1 MTFNN
6 IPKNLV
12 DELCEVFDRIEIAIR
27 TDEAGKERTRLLAKF
42 REEFP
47 VVPVAKP
54 EPTGLHGELLYDS
67 PRRESGLQ
75 PNDLNA
81 THAALISWLSRGT
94 FLAVPTLAG
103 HLGVKK
109 QSVYHYLSGLK
120 KAGYQLEVKS
130 TGNRKGGYINI
141 YRLAKTG

>member
-12 DELCEVFDRIEIAIR
+12 DDLCACFDRIEIAIR
-27 TDEAGKERTRLLAKF
+27 TDEAAKERKRLLAKF

-47 VVPVAKP
+47 SKPVAKP
-54 EPTGLHGELLYDS
+54 QPITGLHGEPLH
-67 PRRESGLQ
+67 ESGAQ
-75 PNDLNA
+75 PVDLNA

-94 FLAVPTLAG
+94 FMAVPTLAG
-103 HLGVKK
+103 HLGIKK

-120 KAGYQLEVKS
+120 KAGYQIEIRS
-130 TGNRKGGYINI
+130 TGNRQGGYVNI

>member
-12 DELCEVFDRIEIAIR
+12 DELCACFDRIEIAIR
-27 TDEAGKERTRLLAKF
+27 TDEAAKERARIADLF

-47 VVPVAKP
+47 SKPVAKP
-54 EPTGLHGELLYDS
+54 QPMTGLHGEPLH
-67 PRRESGLQ
+67 ESGPQ
-75 PNDLNA
+75 PVDLNA

-94 FLAVPTLAG
+94 FMAVPTLAG
-103 HLGVKK
+103 HLGIKK

-120 KAGYQLEVKS
+120 KAGYQIEIRS
-130 TGNRKGGYINI
+130 TGNRKGGYVNI